1 MHKYISQLYIL
12 YNVHSYMF
20 RHLYVILREFYICTS
35 KLHKFL
41 KLKQLKLQFRKI
53 IEVY

>member
-1 MHKYISQLYIL
+1 MHKYISQRYLL

-20 RHLYVILREFYICTS
+20 RHLYVILREFYICIS

-41 KLKQLKLQFRKI
+41 KLKQLKFQFHKI
-53 IEVY
+53 IKVY